1 MAQTSAPE
9 DLDEPMAMRW
19 SVGRVLAVAVS
30 VSLVVFWIWIFSGA
44 PARPNP
50 DRLDDRAFVVRAEA
64 RCQQLLDDLG
74 ELPGP
79 TEFESAANRADV
91 LDDATVLVAEMVD
104 DLEAD
109 GPTTGDDGVRMEG
122 WIKDWRTYLADRAD
136 YAERLRRDPGA
147 KLLISVNTD
156 LQDPVDKTIQIFAD
170 DVNEMP
176 SCATPGDVG

>member
-1 MAQTSAPE
+1 MAQPSAPQ

-19 SVGRVLAVAVS
+19 SVGRVLAIAVS
-30 VSLVVFWIWIFSGA
+30 LALVVFWIWIFSGA

-50 DRLDDRAFVVRAEA
+50 DRLDDRAFVARAEA

-79 TEFESAANRADV
+79 GEFGSADVRADV
-91 LDDATVLVAEMVD
+91 LEEANVLVAAMVD

-109 GPTTGDDGVRMEG
+109 APRTGDDAVRLEG
-122 WIKDWRTYLADRAD
+122 WLGDWRTYLADRAD
-136 YAERLRRDPGA
+136 YVERLRVDPEA
-147 KLLISVNTD
+147 KLLISINPK

-176 SCATPGDVG
+176 ACVTPGDVG

>member
-1 MAQTSAPE
+1 MAEPSAPQ
-9 DLDEPMAMRW
+9 DLDEPLAMRW
-19 SVGRVLAVAVS
+19 SIGRVLAVLVS
-30 VSLVVFWIWIFSGA
+30 AGLVVFWIWIFSGA

-50 DRLDDRAFVVRAEA
+50 DRLDDRAYVARAEA

-79 TEFESAANRADV
+79 GEFDSAEHRADV
-91 LDDATVLVAEMVD
+91 LDEANALVTQMVD

-109 GPTTGDDGVRMEG
+109 APTTGDDAVRTGG
-122 WIKDWRTYLADRAD
+122 WIADWRTYLADRAD
-136 YAERLRRDPGA
+136 YAERLRRDPDS
-147 KLLISVNTD
+147 KLLISVNAE

-176 SCATPGDVG
+176 ACATPGDVG

>member
-1 MAQTSAPE
+1 MAQPSAPQ
-9 DLDEPMAMRW
+9 DLDEPMSMRW
-19 SVGRVLAVAVS
+19 SAGRVLALIVS

-50 DRLDDRAFVVRAEA
+50 DRLDDRAFVARSEA
-64 RCQQLLDDLG
+64 RCQQLLDDLA

-79 TEFESAANRADV
+79 GEFGSAENRADV
-91 LDDATVLVAEMVD
+91 LDEANAMVTELVD

-109 GPTTGDDGVRMEG
+109 APTSGDDAVRIEG
-122 WIKDWRTYLADRAD
+122 WIGDWRTYLADRAD
-136 YAERLRRDPGA
+136 YADRLRRDPEA
-147 KLLISVNTD
+147 KLLITVNED

-176 SCATPGDVG
+176 ACATPGDVG

>member
-1 MAQTSAPE
+1 MAQPSAPQ
-9 DLDEPMAMRW
+9 DLDEPLAMRW
-19 SVGRVLAVAVS
+19 SVGRVLALVVS

-50 DRLDDRAFVVRAEA
+50 DRLDDRAYVARAQA
-64 RCQQLLDDLG
+64 RCEQLLDDLA

-79 TEFESAANRADV
+79 GEFGTADNRADV
-91 LDDATVLVAEMVD
+91 LLQANALVTDMVD

-109 GPTTGDDGVRMEG
+109 APKTGDDAVRTKG
-122 WIKDWRTYLADRAD
+122 WIADWRTYLAERAD
-136 YAERLRRDPGA
+136 YAARLREDPDA
-147 KLLISVNTD
+147 KLLITVNAD

-176 SCATPGDVG
+176 ACATPGDVG